1 MSWRLLV
8 RREARSELAE
18 AIDWYQSQH
27 PDFGH
32 RFLRA
37 FLEAVNKLVENPYL
51 FQCLDDNIRR
61 VRLRL
66 KDFSYNLL
74 YFIQEDRVVIVACA
88 HAKRRP
94 GYWRDRLES

>member
-1 MSWRLLV
+1 MSWRLIV
-8 RREARSELAE
+8 RREARSELSE
-18 AIDWYQSQH
+18 AVDWYRSQH
-27 PDFGH
+27 PDFGN

-51 FQCLDDNIRR
+51 FQRLDDDIRR
-61 VRLRL
+61 VRL
-66 KDFSYNLL
+66 KDFPYNLL

-94 GYWRDRLES
+94 GYWRDRLEIP

>member
-1 MSWRLLV
+1 MSWRLIV

-18 AIDWYQSQH
+18 AVDWYRSQH
-27 PDFGH
+27 PDFGN
-32 RFLRA
+32 RFLLA

-51 FQCLDDNIRR
+51 FQRLDDDIRR
-61 VRLRL
+61 VRLRH
-66 KDFSYNLL
+66 FPYNLL

-94 GYWRDRLES
+94 GYWRDRLEIL

>member
-1 MSWRLLV
+1 MSWRLIV

-18 AIDWYQSQH
+18 AVDWYQSQH
-27 PDFGH
+27 PDFGN

-37 FLEAVNKLVENPYL
+37 FLEAVNKLAENPYL
-51 FQCLDDNIRR
+51 FQRLDGDIRR
-61 VRLRL
+61 VRLR
-66 KDFSYNLL
+66 DFPSNRL
-74 YFIQEDRVVIVACA
+74 YFIQEDRVVIVACS

>member
-1 MSWRLLV
+1 MSWRLIV

-18 AIDWYQSQH
+18 AVDWYRSQH
-27 PDFGH
+27 PDFGN

-51 FQCLDDNIRR
+51 FQRLDDDIRR
-61 VRLRL
+61 VRL
-66 KDFSYNLL
+66 KDFPYNLL

-94 GYWRDRLES
+94 GYWRDHLET